1 MKEEITEKKTNLLDL
16 NLDEIIS
23 LVKENGEKSFRAGQM
38 FQWIYKYGIFNFND
52 MTDLSKA
59 FRAKLG
65 GICEV
70 SMPENV
76 QIVRSSDGM
85 TEKFAFE
92 LVDGNIVEAVKI
104 YDGEMR
110 EKYTVC
116 LSTQVG
122 CPIDCAFCQTGRM
135 GFIRN
140 LTAGEIMA
148 QLLGIVFEKKDS
160 NEGLSNIVYMGMGEP
175 FLNYDAVIKSAR
187 MINHEAGLNVS
198 MRKITVSTSGVVPGI
213 LKLIDEQIPM
223 TLAISLHAA
232 DDELR
237 SRLVP
242 LNKKYNISD
251 ILNAVK
257 KYIKETSRRVTFEYV
272 MIKGVNDS
280 DSCVENLVRLLKGML
295 CHVNLI
301 GLNKTEGG
309 FEPSSNNRIFAFR
322 KALEDGGLNATIRR
336 SKGEDINAACG
347 MLYKKLKNRV
357 EDKIDEI

>member
-1 MKEEITEKKTNLLDL
+1 MKEEKNEKKTNLLDL
-16 NLDEIIS
+16 DLDEITAF
-23 LVKENGEKSFRAGQM
+23 VKENGEKGFRAGQI
-38 FQWIYKYGIFNFND
+38 FQWIYKYGIFDFDN

-59 FRAKLG
+59 FRIKFA

-70 SMPENV
+70 AMPKNIEKAE
-76 QIVRSSDGM
+76 STDGM

-92 LVDGNIVEAVKI
+92 LHDGSIVEAVKI
-104 YDGEMR
+104 YDGETR

-122 CPIDCAFCQTGRM
+122 CPIDCSFCQTGRM
-135 GFIRN
+135 GFKRN
-140 LTAGEIMA
+140 LSAGEIIA
-148 QLLGIVFEKKDS
+148 QLLGIAFEKKNS

-175 FLNYDAVIKSAR
+175 FLNFDAVIKSAR
-187 MINHEAGLNVS
+187 VINHEAGFNVS

-237 SRLVP
+237 DKLVP
-242 LNKKYNISD
+242 LNKKHNISD
-251 ILNAVK
+251 IINAVK
-257 KYIKETSRRVTFEYV
+257 KYIDETSRRVTFEYV

-280 DSCVENLVRLLKGML
+280 DACAKNLVVLLKGML

-301 GLNKTEGG
+301 GLNRTEGG
-309 FEPSSNNRIFAFR
+309 FESSSNNRIYAFR
-322 KALEDGGLNATIRR
+322 QALEDGGVNATVRR
-336 SKGEDINAACG
+336 SKGGDINAACG

-357 EDKIDEI
+357 EDKIDEN